1 MGIFALFNAQT
12 MKIRNLLII
21 ALSFTAIATS
31 AQTKK
36 KKIAASTAS
45 ATATTTSTAI
55 PRPKLVIGI
64 VVDQMRW
71 DYLYR
76 YYDRYQSNGF
86 KRLLNEGYS
95 CENTQVDYIPTFTGP
110 GHSCIYTGSVPAIH
124 GIAGNDFIV
133 QATGKS
139 MYCTED
145 TSVQTV
151 GSTTKTG
158 QMSPR
163 NLLTT
168 TVTDELRLATNFR
181 SKVIGIALKD
191 RGGILPA
198 GHTANAA
205 YWFDDKTGNWITST
219 YYMNDLPQWVKD
231 FNDQKLAETYLKLD
245 WNTLYPID
253 TYLQSTPDNS
263 KYEGK
268 FKGTDAPTLP
278 VKTSA
283 LYKGNLGLIRTT
295 PYGNTFTLDLAI
307 AAINGEQLGQNDQTD
322 FLALSLSSPDYI
334 GHQFGI
340 NAVEIEDT
348 YLRLDRDIAN
358 FLTYLDAKIGK
369 GNYTVFFTADHGAAH
384 NTAFLNDHGIPAG
397 VWDAG
402 VSLKDMNKVLAAKF
416 NADSLLISLDNYQV
430 NLNYKVIKAN
440 KLDDEPIKQECIKYL
455 QKLPYVMYAVDMTK
469 VQGATI
475 PEALRTRII
484 NGYNIKNSGVIQI
497 VLNPAW
503 FTGHGSGDG
512 GPTGT
517 THGTWNPYDNHI
529 PLVFMGWGIQHG
541 STVREVH
548 MTDIAP
554 TIAALL
560 HIQAPNGSIGTP
572 IGEVLKK

>member
-1 MGIFALFNAQT
+1 
-12 MKIRNLLII
+12 MKIKYLLFL
-21 ALSFTAIATS
+21 AFSCTVLTVS

-36 KKIAASTAS
+36 KK
-45 ATATTTSTAI
+45 TTTTVTTDPAAL
-55 PRPKLVIGI
+55 PRPKLVVGI

-76 YYDRYQSNGF
+76 FYDRYQNNGF
-86 KRLLNEGYS
+86 KRLLNEGFS

-124 GIAGNDFIV
+124 GIAGNDYII

-139 MYCTED
+139 MYCAED

-151 GSTTKTG
+151 GSASKAG

-219 YYMNDLPQWVKD
+219 YYMQDLPQWAKD

-253 TYLQSTPDNS
+253 TYIQSTPDNS

-283 LYKGNLGLIRTT
+283 LYKSAGLGLIRST
-295 PYGNTFTLDLAI
+295 PYGNTITLDMAV
-307 AAINGEQLGQNDQTD
+307 AAINGEELGQHDVTD
-322 FLALSLSSPDYI
+322 FLAMSLSSPDYI

-348 YLRLDRDIAN
+348 YLRLDREIAN
-358 FLTYLDAKIGK
+358 FLTFLDAKVGK
-369 GNYTVFFTADHGAAH
+369 GNYTVFLTADHGAAH
-384 NTAFLNDHGIPAG
+384 NTAFLNDHNIPAG
-397 VWDAG
+397 TWDEAAT
-402 VSLKDMNKVLAAKF
+402 LKDLNKVLLDKF
-416 NADSLLISLDNYQV
+416 KVDSLVISLGNYQV
-430 NLNYKVIKAN
+430 NLNYRILN
-440 KLDDEPIKQECIKYL
+440 YLHLDEDAVKKECIKYL
-455 QKLPYVMYAVDMTK
+455 QKLPYVAFAVDMAK
-469 VQGATI
+469 AQSANI
-475 PEALRTRII
+475 PEQLRTRII
-484 NGYNIKNSGVIQI
+484 NGYSAKNSGAIQI
-497 VLNPAW
+497 ILDPAW

-529 PLVFMGWGIQHG
+529 PLVFMGWGINHG
-541 STVREVH
+541 SATRETH

-560 HIQAPNGSIGTP
+560 HIQAPNGSIGVP
-572 IGEVLKK
+572 ISEVIKK